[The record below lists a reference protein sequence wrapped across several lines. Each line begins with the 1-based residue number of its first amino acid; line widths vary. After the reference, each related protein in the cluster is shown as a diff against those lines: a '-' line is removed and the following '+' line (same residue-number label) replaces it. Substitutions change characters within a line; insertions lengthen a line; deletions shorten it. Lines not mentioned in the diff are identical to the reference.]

1 LKKSISISFLFVLAL
16 SKFIFAQQ
24 ESIILNDT
32 SSSFDVY
39 KHLYL
44 YKEEKK
50 IYTISEVSKPNFP
63 FVANKGNSA
72 PNLGFTESNYWFI
85 FSVKNN
91 WTPKKLILEIPYPF
105 FNQLEIYFVKHGKI
119 TNKEIVGDHLPFAKR
134 KINNKNFIFELDF
147 APNDETKIFA
157 HILCDGEATSFP
169 VRLLK
174 SIELSEYYYQEQLL
188 LGFYYGVLLF
198 ALFLSFFLGVSLKES
213 INFWYFLYILSIGI
227 FQLALDGLA
236 FQYLWPNNIWLAN
249 HIIPLAGSAGI
260 FFLLQFTQSLLLTKK
275 LAPLI
280 YNTLNLVAAIVFV
293 FFIASMFN
301 NPLYSWSLKGLNLLG
316 LIANLLVL
324 AASIVVLRRNYKP
337 ARYFLIA
344 FSLLIV
350 GILLALLK
358 NFGILPRVFLTEYG
372 IQMGSAIEII
382 FLSFALSER
391 VKVLKDEKT
400 EVQNLLIEQYK
411 ENNRIQAEINVE
423 LERKVEERTSEI
435 SEQNKIISEKN
446 KDITDSI
453 NYAKRIQE
461 ALLPKEEVKMLT
473 SENFF
478 VLYKPRDI
486 VSGDFYWFEEQN
498 GILIFCV
505 ADCTGHGV
513 PGALM
518 SMIGATNLRQIL
530 DEPVSFNAADIL
542 NRLDKKIIESL
553 KQQSELN
560 PTKDGM
566 DTAICLIDT
575 KKNTAVFAGALR
587 PMVLI
592 RENEI
597 IAYSSSSYSIGG
609 YNPEI
614 KKVFTNHVIELKK
627 GDTIY
632 MFSDGYADQ
641 FGGEKN
647 KKLMIKNFK
656 NNLSKISNY
665 PMDKQK
671 ELLHKTFEDWRG
683 NNEQVDDVLVMG
695 IKIE

>member
-1 LKKSISISFLFVLAL
+1 LKKKILFSFLFYFVVVKTL
-16 SKFIFAQQ
+16 FAQK
-24 ESIILNDT
+24 EVILLNDSA
-32 SSSFDVY
+32 SSYSIY
-39 KHLYL
+39 NSLYL
-44 YKEEKK
+44 FEEEKK
-50 IYTISEVSKPNFP
+50 TYTISEVSKPNFP
-63 FVANKGNSA
+63 FELNKGKTV
-72 PNLGFTESNYWFI
+72 PNLGFTENNFWFR

-91 WTPKKLILEIPYPF
+91 WTPRKLILEIPYPF
-105 FNQLEIYFVKHGKI
+105 FNQLEVYVIKQGKI
-119 TNKEIVGDHLPFAKR
+119 TLRETVGDHFPFSKR
-134 KINNKNFIFELDF
+134 KIKNKNFIFELDF
-147 APNDETKIFA
+147 APNEEALIFA
-157 HILCDGEATSFP
+157 HILCNGEATSFP

-174 SIELSEYYYQEQLL
+174 SIELSEYYYQEQLM

-198 ALFLSFFLGVSLKES
+198 ALFLSIFLGVSLKET
-213 INFWYFLYILSIGI
+213 INFWYFFYILSIGI

-260 FFLLQFTQSLLLTKK
+260 FFLIKFTQRLLLTDK
-275 LAPLI
+275 LAPKI
-280 YNTLNLVAAIVFV
+280 CKTLNAVAAVVFL
-293 FFIASMFN
+293 FFVASMFE
-301 NPLYSWSLKGLNLLG
+301 NPLYSWSLKGLNFLG
-316 LIANLLVL
+316 LIANVLVFS
-324 AASIVVLRRNYKP
+324 ASIIVFRSNYKP

-344 FSLLIV
+344 FSLLILGV
-350 GILLALLK
+350 LLALLK
-358 NFGILPRVFLTEYG
+358 NFGILPRIFLTEYG

-423 LERKVEERTSEI
+423 LERKVEERTFEI
-435 SEQNKIISEKN
+435 LEQNKVISEKN

-461 ALLPKEEVKMLT
+461 ALLPKEEVKQL
-473 SENFF
+473 SAHNFF
-478 VLYKPRDI
+478 ILYKPRDI
-486 VSGDFYWFEEQN
+486 VSGDFYWYEEQN

-518 SMIGATNLRQIL
+518 SMIGTTVLRQIL
-530 DEPVSFNAADIL
+530 DDPFSFNAAEIL
-542 NRLDKKIIESL
+542 SKLDKRIIESL
-553 KQQSELN
+553 KQQSDLN

-566 DTAICLIDT
+566 DTAICLI
-575 KKNTAVFAGALR
+575 NTRSNKAVFAGALR

-614 KKVFTNHVIELKK
+614 KKEFTNHEIELKK

-641 FGGEKN
+641 FGGPKN

-656 NNLSKISNY
+656 HNLAEISEL
-665 PMDKQK
+665 PMNQQK
-671 ELLHKTFEDWRG
+671 EILYQSFENWRG
-683 NNEQVDDVLVMG
+683 QNEQVDDVLVMG
-695 IKIE
+695 YKC

>member
-1 LKKSISISFLFVLAL
+1 MKKSISISFLLVFAL
-16 SKFIFAQQ
+16 SKLIFAQQ
-24 ESIILNDT
+24 EAIILNDT

-44 YKEEKK
+44 YKEGEKK
-50 IYTISEVSKPNFP
+50 THTISEVSKPNFP
-63 FVANKGNSA
+63 FELNKA
-72 PNLGFTESNYWFI
+72 ATVPNLGFTENNFWFR
-85 FSVKNN
+85 FNVKNN

-105 FNQLEIYFVKHGKI
+105 FNQLEINVVKQGKI
-119 TNKEIVGDHLPFAKR
+119 TFRETVGDHFPFSKR
-134 KINNKNFIFELDF
+134 KIKNKNFIFELDF
-147 APNDETKIFA
+147 APNEEVQIFA
-157 HILCDGEATSFP
+157 HILCNGEATSFP

-198 ALFLSFFLGVSLKES
+198 ALFLSFFLGASLKES
-213 INFWYFLYILSIGI
+213 INFWYFLYILSVGI

-236 FQYLWPNNIWLAN
+236 FQYLWPNNVWLAN
-249 HIIPLAGSAGI
+249 HIIPMAGSAGI
-260 FFLLQFTQSLLLTKK
+260 FFLLQFTQRLLLTKK
-275 LAPLI
+275 LAPQI
-280 YNTLNLVAAIVFV
+280 YTALNIVAAIVFV

-301 NPLYSWSLKGLNLLG
+301 NPFYSWSLKGLNLLG

-324 AASIVVLRRNYKP
+324 AASIIVFRRNYKP

-344 FSLLIV
+344 FSLLIF

-358 NFGILPRVFLTEYG
+358 NFGILPRVFVTEYG

-400 EVQNLLIEQYK
+400 EVQNLLLEQYK
-411 ENNRIQAEINVE
+411 ENNRIQAEINIE
-423 LERKVEERTSEI
+423 LERKVEERTFEI

-461 ALLPKEEVKMLT
+461 ALLPREEVKRLT
-473 SENFF
+473 PENFF

-530 DEPVSFNAADIL
+530 DEAISFNAADIL
-542 NRLDKKIIESL
+542 SRLDKRIIESL

-587 PMVLI
+587 PLVLI

-597 IAYSSSSYSIGG
+597 ISYSSSSYSIGG
-609 YNPEI
+609 YNPDI
-614 KKVFTNHVIELKK
+614 KKEFTNHEIELKK

-641 FGGEKN
+641 FGGPKN
-647 KKLMIKNFK
+647 KKLMIKKFK
-656 NNLSKISNY
+656 NSLSDISNF
-665 PMDKQK
+665 PMAKQK
-671 ELLHKTFEDWRG
+671 EYLHQLFEDWRG

-695 IKIE
+695 IKI